1 MIPQITII
9 QYVLIKTAGILKLT
23 LRATLLLPAHQIQ
36 PQPVNDQTIPAVEQN
51 TNVLSL
57 SNPVEQVQKFVL
69 QQPSLSPG
77 EPAMIKKLSSNKALQ
92 KTNTRIHYRVSFGQ

>member
-1 MIPQITII
+1 
-9 QYVLIKTAGILKLT
+9 LIRATRRQPALPT
-23 LRATLLLPAHQIQ
+23 LRQHA
-36 PQPVNDQTIPAVEQN
+36 NDQTIPAVEQN

-57 SNPVEQVQKFVL
+57 SNPVEQVQKFAL

-92 KTNTRIHYRVSFGQ
+92 KTNTRIHYREFFGQ